1 MPTIDEIVEISRNHE
16 RLFASQ
22 REARREYLSRHP
34 TTMVVLECIDGRVKF
49 RACTDTL
56 PGIITP
62 LRSPGGKANAC
73 WPAFKSQLKTWF
85 DGPHFKLFIA
95 TFHFSGSNN
104 AHLGCAAVNKDEQKA
119 RQIVDDLA
127 GQLNRIYA
135 ATPLYAIVIGI
146 NTDDGSLVLRS
157 ATGNREVDATT
168 LVGKTTREIEEVL
181 YGLYPDCPRQI
192 RSDLAPIVVRN
203 CQFIRAR
210 PKNDGDLDHQEMM
223 IGVAGGLGS
232 FSWLDKD
239 MALIVSTIHL
249 GELEKS
255 LLTAATVLSN
265 NLDRWSKSPSQQH
278 MLERGIVL
286 MSCVP
291 YWTDS
296 RSDVMQAEEEAQYYQ
311 QTALDIITPKFP
323 DLVRR
328 LSLLTATIDPGTRH
342 LTFLSE
348 ERGYNGPL

>member
-1 MPTIDEIVEISRNHE
+1 MPTIDEILNISKTHE
-16 RLFASQ
+16 QLFASQ
-22 REARREYLSRHP
+22 RELRREYLSRHP

-85 DGPHFKLFIA
+85 DSPHFKLFIA
-95 TFHFSGSNN
+95 TFHFSGSDN
-104 AHLGCAAVNKDEQKA
+104 AHLGCAAVNKDERKA

-157 ATGNREVDATT
+157 AVGNREVDTTT
-168 LVGKTTREIEEVL
+168 LVDKTTKEVGEIL
-181 YGLYPDCPRQI
+181 YELYPECPRQI
-192 RSDLAPIVVRN
+192 RLDLVPIVMRN
-203 CQFIRAR
+203 SQLIQVQ
-210 PKNDGDLDHQEMM
+210 PKNDADLDHQETM
-223 IGVAGGLGS
+223 IGIAGGLGS

-239 MALIVSTIHL
+239 MGLIVSTIHM
-249 GELEKS
+249 GELERS
-255 LLTAATVLSN
+255 LVTAATVLSN
-265 NLDRWSKSPSQQH
+265 NLEKWSKNPSQQH
-278 MLERGIVL
+278 MLERGVIL

-311 QTALDIITPKFP
+311 QTALDILTPKFP
-323 DLVRR
+323 ELVRR

-342 LTFLSE
+342 LTVLSE
-348 ERGYNGPL
+348 DWGYNGPL